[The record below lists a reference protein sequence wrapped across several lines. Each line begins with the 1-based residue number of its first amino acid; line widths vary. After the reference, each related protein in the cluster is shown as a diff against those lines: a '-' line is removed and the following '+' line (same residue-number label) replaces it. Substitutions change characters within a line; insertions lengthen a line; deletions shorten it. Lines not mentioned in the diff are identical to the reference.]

1 MLSQFYF
8 ETASFF
14 LNQVTEGLPDNQH
27 LQTNLSAKFV
37 LNFKAR
43 GIQPLF
49 VSHVPCNF
57 LFRFQLIR

>member
-27 LQTNLSAKFV
+27 SLTYQSVSKACLEFQGTGYTNTFY
-37 LNFKAR
+37 
-43 GIQPLF
+43 
-49 VSHVPCNF
+49 F
-57 LFRFQLIR
+57 L

>member
-27 LQTNLSAKFV
+27 SHMNPPAKFV
-37 LNFKAR
+37 LK
-43 GIQPLF
+43 
-49 VSHVPCNF
+49 
-57 LFRFQLIR
+57 FQGSGCTNTFYFS